1 MCGSVNTV
9 NTSSVNE
16 GSLPQVNLV
25 SLRCLFV
32 CLSVCACVYVCVCV
46 CVCVHHQ
53 GMFRECIHWC
63 VFVLSCCKRQELS
76 GRSTLGQGQD
86 FSYVL
91 FLYI

>member
-46 CVCVHHQ
+46 CVRAPPRNVSRVHSLVRLC
-53 GMFRECIHWC
+53 FK
-63 VFVLSCCKRQELS
+63 LL
-76 GRSTLGQGQD
+76 
-86 FSYVL
+86 
-91 FLYI
+91 